1 MVREVRYDCLGWKL
15 LLLELARGRTATL
28 VSSGL
33 GSEGQAPAVLALGWR
48 VSGPSLP
55 LSAIP
60 QEKKGYLVP
69 MFLELFNYLP
79 HQSFY
84 AQLSRLSHGSKK
96 RLKHREGEGR

>member
-1 MVREVRYDCLGWKL
+1 M
-15 LLLELARGRTATL
+15 LLELARGRTATL

-48 VSGPSLP
+48 VSGPSLL
-55 LSAIP
+55 LSAVP

-69 MFLELFNYLP
+69 MCLELLT